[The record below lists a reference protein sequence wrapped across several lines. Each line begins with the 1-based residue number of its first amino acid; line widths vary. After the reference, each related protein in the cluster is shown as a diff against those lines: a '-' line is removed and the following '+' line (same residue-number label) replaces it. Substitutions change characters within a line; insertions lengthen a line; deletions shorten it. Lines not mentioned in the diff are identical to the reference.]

1 MFGTFLTDVGA
12 QAAAIGA
19 ILGALIVTATF
30 AQKSFSGVDRVFDWL
45 QARRM
50 AALARS
56 VRPVIE
62 GAVTPLA
69 QALQAHLTEE
79 ESLIDSFKNEV
90 VGRLDAWRAE
100 QEAQFDAVWDALTK
114 IDPTVDR
121 RKPT

>member
-1 MFGTFLTDVGA
+1 MIDSAFLRDVGA
-12 QAAAIGA
+12 NAAAIGA
-19 ILGALIVTATF
+19 ICGAVLGLAVL
-30 AQKSFSGVDRVFDWL
+30 AQRTFSGVDRVFDWL

-56 VRPVIE
+56 VTPVIE

-79 ESLIDSFKNEV
+79 EALIDSFKDEV
-90 VGRLDAWRAE
+90 IGRLDAWRAE
-100 QEAQFDAVWDALTK
+100 QEAQFDAVWAALTK

-121 RKPT
+121 RKP